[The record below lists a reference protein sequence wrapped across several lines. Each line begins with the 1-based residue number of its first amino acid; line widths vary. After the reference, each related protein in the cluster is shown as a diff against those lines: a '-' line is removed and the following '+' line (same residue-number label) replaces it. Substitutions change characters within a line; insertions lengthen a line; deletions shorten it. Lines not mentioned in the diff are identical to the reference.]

1 MRERERERERVNES
15 LHDDKRNFGIQ
26 REKEGE
32 RENLSRK
39 VRVNNRQHCECE
51 KETLCVLKNRE
62 RERCLTS
69 LRT

>member
-1 MRERERERERVNES
+1 MNES

-39 VRVNNRQHCECE
+39 VCVNNRQHCECE
-51 KETLCVLKNRE
+51 KETLCGLKNRE
-62 RERCLTS
+62 REREMFNISKNLKT
-69 LRT
+69 LGRGG